1 MLETSQRVAEQP
13 KVEQALRAGEL
24 SPAKV
29 ALVAG
34 AVEIVPDAADG
45 LLELAKTAPLAKVKE
60 EGLRAKAS
68 VGRDETHVGRAPT
81 VAQKAALWWR
91 SPTCDVL
98 GCPRTQRLEIDH
110 DTGWA
115 TTHTTRVDDANC
127 LCDHHHDLKTYFGWA
142 MVEGTGP
149 RDIVP
154 PDDPRHPKNKPK

>member
-1 MLETSQRVAEQP
+1 MRSSHAATSAWYASISKRCN
-13 KVEQALRAGEL
+13 
-24 SPAKV
+24 
-29 ALVAG
+29 
-34 AVEIVPDAADG
+34 AA
-45 LLELAKTAPLAKVKE
+45 PS
-60 EGLRAKAS
+60 KATRN
-68 VGRDETHVGRAPT
+68 VTHLGRAPT

-142 MVEGTGP
+142 MVEGSGP
-149 RDIVP
+149 REMVP
-154 PDDPRHPKNKPK
+154 PDDPRHPKNNPK